1 MGIPQCRLMNTRR
14 QLPGKQLV
22 PKHGKPIPVSRSF
35 FSHTLAPE
43 PFDAED
49 NYGGW
54 ESDQLGRPRFFL
66 KGVKQLSSFLHTYEM
81 KKYFEL
87 RDDAKA
93 LLMQRPGWTLV
104 APGILEPIAENQFN
118 RAKNEDAITFER
130 AVVIIAAFEVRYAH
144 AIAAGHVSG
153 TAYDVYE
160 RLKIVPACY
169 HLENFNEAALKA
181 IEAGHPQALRTLTLA
196 AKHNDTRL
204 ITDLTTGRCVT
215 KETAVLV
222 KAALEEL
229 TGTSWNG
236 RVCPNP
242 GKFLGNKPTSTLE
255 KIS

>member
-1 MGIPQCRLMNTRR
+1 MPTDEHSTPIAGQAVSAQTRETYPSI
-14 QLPGKQLV
+14 QEL
-22 PKHGKPIPVSRSF
+22 

-181 IEAGHPQALRTLTLA
+181 IEAGHPQALQTLTLA